1 MRVCLTLSILFPAF
15 GDKTTTTEGN
25 LPTKQTG
32 LYAVYLLFRNS
43 DLVWDCARG
52 MGKTSTKVEE
62 FLCHL
67 YLALFADPKPV

>member
-43 DLVWDCARG
+43 DLVWDCAH
-52 MGKTSTKVEE
+52 GKNFYKSSGIFVPP
-62 FLCHL
+62 LPC
-67 YLALFADPKPV
+67 VIC